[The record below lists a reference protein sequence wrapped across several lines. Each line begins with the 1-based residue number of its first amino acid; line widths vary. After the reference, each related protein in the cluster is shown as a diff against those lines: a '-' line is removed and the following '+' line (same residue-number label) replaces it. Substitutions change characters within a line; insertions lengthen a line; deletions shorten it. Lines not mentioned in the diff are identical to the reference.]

1 MIETAF
7 LLAFCLLMGL
17 LSLVVVV
24 WLIVTGRIFG
34 LDGLSFALISLTL
47 GVFFMFNVAW
57 SMHTG
62 ELQEVLKHFR
72 KGSTQSD
79 DRKIDEGVGTGE

>member
-1 MIETAF
+1 MLETAF

-17 LSLVVVV
+17 LCLAVVV
-24 WLIVTGRIFG
+24 WLIVTGRVFG
-34 LDGLSFALISLTL
+34 LDGLSLALISLTL

-57 SMHTG
+57 SRHVG

-72 KGSTQSD
+72 KGSTKSENSGD
-79 DRKIDEGVGTGE
+79 SARPDA